1 VSDQGGLYER
11 HGELSYGWRCTPVM
25 SWVGQGQNPNANANR
40 NWCASAHGPHV
51 LGSCHEFANYSDPN
65 QGMVQTPNAYFDV
78 QRNSIQ
84 PTCPDGQPNEWEIAV
99 PNGMYMVTVFFPSSN
114 AQPRREG
121 CHFENVRPT
130 GSHMALLSDPRG
142 LLTTTDTFSVEVT
155 DGNFTMSAHTFCA
168 SVGWIKL
175 DVLDEKP
182 TPLAWLPAPRHEW
195 MQLELHEP
203 TTPVGL
209 VTIKL
214 PNQAELTTQSFPYAE
229 IRHNVAFTGDCRTW
243 WLYEPSRCRKMPM
256 LGRGPGAQPD
266 LATNPVFPGYNSSEL
281 ATFFATW
288 DVNGDG
294 EIMLTEMQVRYLP

>member
-1 VSDQGGLYER
+1 
-11 HGELSYGWRCTPVM
+11 
-25 SWVGQGQNPNANANR
+25 
-40 NWCASAHGPHV
+40 
-51 LGSCHEFANYSDPN
+51 
-65 QGMVQTPNAYFDV
+65 
-78 QRNSIQ
+78 
-84 PTCPDGQPNEWEIAV
+84 
-99 PNGMYMVTVFFPSSN
+99 
-114 AQPRREG
+114 
-121 CHFENVRPT
+121 
-130 GSHMALLSDPRG
+130 MALLSDPRG

-243 WLYEPSRCRKMPM
+243 WLYGPSRCRKMPM